1 MLETVGRKYARL
13 ATNVAVG
20 NPRLW
25 RVVRPLL
32 KWQFDLLAPKW
43 RGMLLEDSLASYE
56 AGLAAMASAPER
68 ALDLGT
74 GTGAGATAIARRF
87 PQANVVGVDL
97 SDAMLE
103 EARRALPAELRA
115 RIEFQRADG
124 AALPFP
130 DASFDLVAHA
140 NMIPFFGEVAR
151 VLAPGG
157 YALFAF
163 SSGAETPIYVPPEK
177 LRTELERRGFT
188 QFAELAAG
196 RGNGLL
202 ARKADHA

>member
-103 EARRALPAELRA
+103 EARRALPDELRA